1 MTQMSLFMK
10 QKPTHG
16 HREDLRLPR
25 GADGRVM
32 EWQSGISRC
41 KLLYV
46 EWINSKVLL
55 GSTGNYIQY
64 PVIPHTRKEYF
75 LKKCVCVCVSHSV
88 VSNSFQPHRL

>member
-1 MTQMSLFMK
+1 MK

-16 HREDLRLPR
+16 HREGLWLPR
-25 GADGRVM
+25 GADGRGM

-64 PVIPHTRKEYF
+64 PVIPHTRKEY
-75 LKKCVCVCVSHSV
+75 LKKKMCVCVCVSHSV